1 MDAQGNSVFHVDFT
15 GTSPVA
21 LATADNFHVSGT
33 YIMIE
38 GD

>member
-15 GTSPVA
+15 STSPVT
-21 LATADNFHVSGT
+21 LAVADNFHVSGT